1 MFSYF
6 LNKKLENIYISNKEP
21 KKKKKKFIKC
31 LPGILYKTKTEEK
44 KT

>member
-21 KKKKKKFIKC
+21 KKK
-31 LPGILYKTKTEEK
+31 EEK
-44 KT
+44 VYKVPTRDLV